1 MRITQLQKCHIAD
14 VVSLWNRAVDVWR
27 EDRVWR
33 RDIGEY
39 TLTGERLLGIMDS
52 GDFLPAGAFAAQE
65 SGKLV
70 GFAYGYVDPAPGYK
84 KDSLR
89 AASGRLA
96 GFAVRP
102 DHWRKGIGR
111 MLLQAVETAL
121 RQEGETTV
129 DFSGY
134 QIDLDTGPYH
144 FLLACGY
151 RPLAHVF
158 SFRNDLSRFR
168 LDEDIK
174 QLRRKLENERFKFR
188 WYEPSDR
195 EEMLE
200 FWSRHCPYRYPG
212 DNWPQ
217 DDRFTRILLALKAN
231 RIVGF
236 IGSFYVGPQGMPGSF
251 GSPGVAPEFRQRGLG
266 TVLLH
271 LGLDYLKS
279 NGNSYTEY
287 STHADNPARFM
298 YLRSGAEI
306 TYVGSAWFR
315 KELR

>member
-14 VVSLWNRAVDVWR
+14 VVSLWNRAVDVWGK
-27 EDRVWR
+27 DRTWS
-33 RDIGEY
+33 RDIKQY
-39 TLTGERLLGIMDS
+39 ILTDGRLLGIMDS
-52 GDFLPAGAFAAQE
+52 EKFLPAGAVVAQE
-65 SGKLV
+65 LGKLV
-70 GFAYGYVDPAPGYK
+70 GFAYGYVDPSPGYK
-84 KDSLR
+84 KDNLR
-89 AASGRLA
+89 AAPGRLA
-96 GFAVRP
+96 GFAVHP

-111 MLLQAVETAL
+111 MLLQAVETVL

-144 FLLACGY
+144 FLLARGY
-151 RPLAHVF
+151 RPLAHIL
-158 SFRNDLSRFR
+158 SFRSDLSRFQ
-168 LDEDIK
+168 LSEDIK
-174 QLRRKLENERFKFR
+174 QLQRELKNQGFTFR
-188 WYEPSDR
+188 WYKPSDR

-200 FWSRHCPYRYPG
+200 FWSRHCPFWYPG

-217 DDRFTRILLALKAN
+217 DDRFTRILLALKGN

-236 IGSFYVGPQGMPGSF
+236 TGSFYVGPQGTSGSF
-251 GSPGVAPEFRQRGLG
+251 GSPGVDPEFRQRGIG

-271 LGLDYLKS
+271 LGLDYLKT

-287 STHADNPARFM
+287 STHADNPARLM

-315 KELR
+315 KEL